1 MKNDL
6 IVQLTNFQKS
16 LSVTIA
22 LKTIG
27 TRILLIITLFLAA
40 TFAQAQEAST
50 SVNINLMDVLSI
62 DTESAA
68 NGGTVDFRYETVE
81 DYNSQK
87 STTIPKSL
95 VVTFSKAFDV
105 KVKANGEYFI
115 NGSNL
120 IPINV
125 ITIQRNQSS
134 TLAGRSAPVVLSTKD
149 QVLVGGAALGSK
161 LQLDLDYVIPQ
172 SKSSSNDILGK
183 PSGTYTQTVTYTA
196 SAL

>member
-1 MKNDL
+1 MKNNL
-6 IVQLTNFQKS
+6 ILQLTNLQKS

-22 LKTIG
+22 LKAIG
-27 TRILLIITLFLAA
+27 SRILIFAALFLATTIA
-40 TFAQAQEAST
+40 HAQLVST
-50 SVNINLMDVLSI
+50 AVNINLMDVLSI
-62 DTESAA
+62 DAESAA

-87 STTIPKSL
+87 TTTIAKSL
-95 VVTFSKAFDV
+95 IVTFSKNFDV
-105 KVKANGEYFI
+105 KVKANGEYFE

-134 TLAGRSAPVVLSTKD
+134 TLVGKSTPIVLSTKD

-161 LQLDLDYVIPQ
+161 LQLDLDYIIPQ

-183 PSGTYTQTVTYTA
+183 PAGNYTQTVTYTA
-196 SAL
+196 TAL

>member
-6 IVQLTNFQKS
+6 ILEPRNLQKS
-16 LSVTIA
+16 LCVTIA

-27 TRILLIITLFLAA
+27 SRILLFTALFFA
-40 TFAQAQEAST
+40 TTIAQAQNAST

-62 DTESAA
+62 DAESAA
-68 NGGTVDFRYETVE
+68 NGGNVDFRYETME

-87 STTIPKSL
+87 TTTIPKSL
-95 VVTFSKAFDV
+95 IVTFSKNFDV
-105 KVKANGEYFI
+105 KVKANGEYFE

-125 ITIQRNQSS
+125 IIIQRNQSS
-134 TLAGRSAPVVLSTKD
+134 TLVGKSTPIVLSTKD
-149 QVLVGGAALGSK
+149 QVLLAGAALGSK
-161 LQLDLDYVIPQ
+161 LQLDLDYIIPQ

-183 PSGTYTQTVTYTA
+183 PAGTYAQTVTYTA
-196 SAL
+196 TAL

>member
-27 TRILLIITLFLAA
+27 TRILLIVVLFLAA

-87 STTIPKSL
+87 TTTIPKSL

-161 LQLDLDYVIPQ
+161 LQLDLDYIIPQ

>member
-6 IVQLTNFQKS
+6 ILQLTNLQKS
-16 LSVTIA
+16 LSVTIT

-27 TRILLIITLFLAA
+27 SRILLFVLFFA
-40 TFAQAQEAST
+40 TTIAQAQEVST
-50 SVNINLMDVLSI
+50 AVNINLMDVLSI

-68 NGGTVDFRYETVE
+68 NGGTVDFRYETVD

-87 STTIPKSL
+87 TTTIPKSL
-95 VVTFSKAFDV
+95 VVTFSKTFDV
-105 KVKANGEYFI
+105 KVKANGEYFE

-134 TLAGRSAPVVLSTKD
+134 TLVGKSTPIVLSTKD

-161 LQLDLDYVIPQ
+161 LQLDLDYIIPQ

-196 SAL
+196 TAL

>member
-6 IVQLTNFQKS
+6 IPQLTNSQKKF
-16 LSVTIA
+16 SVTIA

-27 TRILLIITLFLAA
+27 SRILLLTALFLATTIA
-40 TFAQAQEAST
+40 HAQVGTT

-87 STTIPKSL
+87 TTTIPKSL

-105 KVKANGEYFI
+105 KVKANGEYFV

-134 TLAGRSAPVVLSTKD
+134 TLKGKSTPIVLSTED

-161 LQLDLDYVIPQ
+161 LQLDLDYIIPQ